1 MMDLTQ
7 IWSGVLISVAEIVE
21 VGGPVVVLLL
31 VLSVVSAATVLY
43 KMWQFRRAGVGRHR
57 RVKLALA
64 AFERGDARAAE
75 AILAESRSY
84 LVAPVRRA
92 LHGAKAPGTG
102 AVSDRCDAEAEA
114 LFLRLETGLGFLD
127 LVAQL
132 APLIGLFGTVLG
144 MIEAFQGLQSAGTS
158 VDPTVL
164 AGGIW
169 VALLTTAAG
178 LAVAMPVAAV
188 HGWLSGAVERDRVF
202 ANMALRQAFAPD
214 GTAVAAVA
222 PQEAAA

>member
-1 MMDLTQ
+1 MIDLTT
-7 IWSGVLISVAEIVE
+7 ILPAALASLDEILT
-21 VGGPVVVLLL
+21 VGGPVVALLL
-31 VLSVVSAATVLY
+31 GLSIVSFATVFY
-43 KMWQFRRAGVGRHR
+43 KIWQFRRAGVGRHR
-57 RVKLALA
+57 QIERALVA
-64 AFERGDARAAE
+64 YERGDAKAAG
-75 AILAESRSY
+75 AFLTESRSY
-84 LVAPVRRA
+84 LTPTLGRAIRGGGAPAA
-92 LHGAKAPGTG
+92 L
-102 AVSDRCDAEAEA
+102 SDRCDAEAES

-144 MIEAFQGLQSAGTS
+144 MIEAFQGLQAAGTS

-188 HGWLSGAVERDRVF
+188 QSWLSGLVERDRVF
-202 ANMALRQAFAPD
+202 ANRALRTVFSPD
-214 GTAVAAVA
+214 IAADGA
-222 PQEAAA
+222 HPLAKHEAA

>member
-1 MMDLTQ
+1 MNDIAQ
-7 IWSGVLISVAEIVE
+7 IWGSMRASLLEVIEI
-21 VGGPVVVLLL
+21 GGPVVVLLIA
-31 VLSVVSAATVLY
+31 LSIISAATVLY
-43 KMWQFRRAGVGRHR
+43 KIWQFRRSGVGRHR
-57 RVKLALA
+57 RVSMALEA
-64 AFERGDARAAE
+64 YERGDAKTATAL
-75 AILAESRSY
+75 LAQSNSY
-84 LVAPVRRA
+84 LVAPVQRA
-92 LHGAKAPGTG
+92 MSCAEVKDRA
-102 AVSDRCDAEAEA
+102 AASDRCDAEAET

-144 MIEAFQGLQSAGTS
+144 MIEAFQGLQAAGTS

-178 LAVAMPVAAV
+178 LAVAMPVAAI

-202 ANMALRQAFAPD
+202 ANRALRQAFAPD
-214 GTAVAAVA
+214 RQSAPRAAR
-222 PQEAAA
+222 PEAA

>member
-1 MMDLTQ
+1 MNNLTE
-7 IWSGVLISVAEIVE
+7 IWTGVLASVAEIVT
-21 VGGPVVVLLL
+21 VGGPVVVLLMA
-31 VLSVVSAATVLY
+31 LSVVSFATVLY
-43 KMWQFRRAGVGRHR
+43 KIWQFRRAGVGRHR
-57 RVKLALA
+57 RVKLALQ
-64 AFERGDARAAE
+64 AFERGDMATANATLS
-75 AILAESRSY
+75 ASRSY
-84 LVAPVRRA
+84 LANVVARA
-92 LHGAKAPGTG
+92 IKGTG
-102 AVSDRCDAEAEA
+102 TAESPACSDRCDAEAEA

-144 MIEAFQGLQSAGTS
+144 MIEAFQGLQAAGTS

-188 HGWLSGAVERDRVF
+188 HGWLSGTVERDRVF
-202 ANMALRQAFAPD
+202 ANCALRQAFSPEQVADTHAAPRE
-214 GTAVAAVA
+214 VA
-222 PQEAAA
+222 

>member
-1 MMDLTQ
+1 MMQLSDV
-7 IWSGVLISVAEIVE
+7 WSGLLGSLAEVVAI
-21 VGGPVVVLLL
+21 GGPVVVLLL
-31 VLSVVSAATVLY
+31 ALSVVSAATVLY
-43 KMWQFRRAGVGRHR
+43 KFWQFRRAGVGRHR

-64 AFERGDARAAE
+64 AYERGDCKTAE
-75 AILAESRSY
+75 ALLSDSQSY
-84 LVAPVRRA
+84 LVAPVKRA
-92 LHGAKAPGTG
+92 LRGATADDAS

-127 LVAQL
+127 MVAQL

-202 ANMALRQAFAPD
+202 ANTALRQAFAPD
-214 GTAVAAVA
+214 AGCGAQHT
-222 PQEAAA
+222 PREAA